1 MRVLLVTDWA
11 PVEGGVERYFDWLR
25 GALREAG
32 DEAWLLTSSAGSAA
46 GGSAELVAPA
56 TTRRAG
62 QVVLQLANPRAL
74 GVAREAVRTLAPD
87 VVHVCAFEMYL
98 SPAVFAAFRD
108 VPTLLMVADYKPI
121 CPTAHKL
128 LPDGRL
134 CTAPRG
140 RVCVRSGCIGSLH
153 WLRDVPRYALIDRA
167 VRSADRVVTISDWM
181 VGALGAYGI
190 DADLCRLAVPP
201 VDPEYRRS
209 PADAPSFLYVG
220 RLSEE
225 KGVDVLLRALASSG
239 IPAELRLAGDG
250 PERRALETLASSLGL
265 AGRVRFLGQLGR
277 KGLDE
282 QLARTWA
289 LVTPSV
295 WAEPFGLVAPE
306 ALVRGVPVIV
316 TATGG
321 LAEMITPGVDG
332 LVVANGSEREL
343 AAALAEVAAGRTF
356 SLDADRVAELTRR
369 YELDRHVTEIRRH
382 YAELAAA
389 RRAGRRR
396 RRS

>member
-11 PVEGGVERYFDWLR
+11 PVEGGVERYFEWLR

-46 GGSAELVAPA
+46 GGTADLVAPA

-74 GVAREAVRTLAPD
+74 TATRDAVRSLAPD

-98 SPAVFAAFRD
+98 SPAVFAAFRG
-108 VPTLLMVADYKPI
+108 VPTLLMICDYKPV

-128 LPDGRL
+128 LPDGSL

-181 VGALGAYGI
+181 AGALGAYGI
-190 DADLCRLAVPP
+190 AADVCRLGVPP
-201 VDPEYRRS
+201 VDAAYRRS
-209 PADAPSFLYVG
+209 PADAPSFLFVG

-239 IPAELRLAGDG
+239 LSAELRIAGDG
-250 PERRALETLASSLGL
+250 PERGALEALAAALGL
-265 AGRVRFLGQLGR
+265 GGRVRFLGQLDR
-277 KGLDE
+277 AGLDE
-282 QLARTWA
+282 QLALTWA
-289 LVTPSV
+289 VVVPSV

-306 ALVRGVPVIV
+306 ALVRGVPAIV

-321 LAEMITPGVDG
+321 LAETVTPGVDG
-332 LVVANGSEREL
+332 LVVANGSEDEL
-343 AAALAEVAAGRTF
+343 ASALREVAAGRSF
-356 SLDADRVAELTRR
+356 SLDADRVTELTRR
-369 YELDRHVTEIRRH
+369 CALETHVTEIRRR
-382 YAELAAA
+382 YAELAGA
-389 RRAGRRR
+389 R
-396 RRS
+396 